1 MQTESDEDSLFKCEG
16 GHTTNITD
24 VLISLVLRRLKL
36 LTGYVIY
43 IKILFWNV
51 MLSEL

>member
-24 VLISLVLRRLKL
+24 PWCCVEKVEIADGVCDLYQDLILECYAV
-36 LTGYVIY
+36 
-43 IKILFWNV
+43 
-51 MLSEL
+51 